1 MILTVCSPGGI
12 VMASDRFRKGA
23 SYAYPGPLSGRE
35 NLFLCP
41 NGAGISVNGEGIA
54 GQEEPKS
61 AFWHMD
67 AEIRRMIQTHIHKDS
82 AIEEIPRRILD
93 CFSGSVS
100 ADTVFHVGGY
110 GSVPA
115 EPFLFEVRPAENH
128 VVRLCFNLLTER
140 LYAGYFFSGG
150 NDIAPRLYAPG
161 GAACEQFTLQDSV
174 DFARFSFEVER
185 QIRRFQTAGPPI
197 SETVDILAFTP
208 EASRWIQKQT
218 VS

>member
-12 VMASDRFRKGA
+12 VMASDRFRKSL

-54 GQEEPKS
+54 GQEEPES

-67 AEIRRMIQTHIHKDS
+67 AEIRRMIQACIDKDS
-82 AIEEIPRRILD
+82 TIEDVSRQILD

-128 VVRLCFNLLTER
+128 SVRLSFNLLTER

-150 NDIAPRLYAPG
+150 NDIAPRLYALNG
-161 GAACEQFTLQDSV
+161 TACEQFTLQDSV

-185 QIRRFQTAGPPI
+185 QIRRFQTAGPLTP
-197 SETVDILAFTP
+197 ETVDILALTP
-208 EASRWIQKQT
+208 ESSRWIQKHT